1 MKNKLFA
8 AAVIA
13 LLAFGQV
20 GKAENGWDIQTS
32 TNGSVTTFTI
42 SRTNTAVAET
52 VKYRFV
58 NLSAFAG
65 QNYNVITVN
74 GEQTAALSGN
84 LAFKVGDDKMT
95 IQVRENT
102 ANANAF
108 KFQTDNIKHNYKL
121 EVTDMGGFFI
131 TEKTRGFYTGKT
143 FTDSYLNKSIT
154 DLVYFNNGSV
164 MSGSGNKYLDVAHS
178 DTNGIEKVIYDEYDY
193 NNSTLCT
200 VNTGSLYNNDNDM
213 RSWLN
218 SIGYKMYATVYF
230 QQFEIFDGYQ
240 YIQILAD
247 NATTYDGKDGD
258 GKINNGPATSLYK
271 AAFILTKNENSCSSW
286 KYQAFPHR
294 YDDHT
299 SSTEFDYSDSYLY
312 EQKFRS
318 PYYRATNSGSLVLN
332 PTVSDIN
339 VRFDANGY
347 EEDTWYLQNLKVRLA
362 LVDATAPT
370 KQAIS
375 VAPGKHAKGNTIYV
389 SVAFD
394 EIVRVTGTPKLTTDN
409 NWGDLS
415 YVDGDGTN
423 VLTFS
428 GTISNNASGS
438 LNVTSLSGTVKDLA
452 GNGLAG
458 SGVATSNL
466 CSLDASYAYTITYD
480 LDGGSADN
488 PSTYTYETATF
499 TLNNPTKFGYRFDGW
514 TGSNGNTPQTTVT
527 INNHSKGN
535 RSYTAHWTRI
545 WEGSGE
551 QSDPYIIATT
561 EDLNML
567 AKVTNGTDGFTANS
581 SSGVFYR
588 LDRNLDFGG
597 DSFDGIGSST
607 VYLFNGTFDGNG
619 KTISN
624 FVIDKPNVERVAL
637 FGNCAKGTV
646 KNLIV
651 NNATVTGNNY
661 VGIIVGTSYN
671 GTFSNC
677 LVFNSRINCN
687 SSGGVIYGQLSSM
700 NVSGCHYANCNING
714 TPASDMYFL
723 TLGDGITASGETV
736 VHNFTK
742 YYVCG
747 TTVTLS
753 SAGNVPTGY
762 ERAYWVNG
770 TAITGNTFTMPE
782 QNTSVTFGIVAK
794 DFTADGHSGDSE
806 ADAYIIYN
814 KEQLDLLAKM
824 VNGTD
829 GYTSNTFKNKYI
841 KLANDI
847 TYDGTENNF
856 TPIGNSS
863 HYFLGTFD
871 GNGRH
876 TISGININS
885 KDNYQGLF
893 GYFQGTVK
901 DVVLHSSTI
910 IGQNYVGSIVGHNNG
925 GTIRN
930 CLVTSTTVRGE
941 NQGAIVAHGH
951 GTLANNYY
959 YNCTVGDA
967 TINVGTNM
975 GDVDGARS
983 VHTLTLPAGV
993 TATGE
998 SVVIDASTYYAAGT
1012 SVTLS
1017 AKGYTITG
1025 GYTVKDAQNKEIT
1038 LTGSNTF
1045 VMPTSDVTVTVASIT
1060 VIQMKG
1066 SGTEKDPWIIMYQ
1079 SQMEQLATHEILD
1092 KEYYQLGC
1100 DLIYSYKGLGETE
1113 SNYRPV
1119 YVNAGGHFDG
1129 AGHTISGIRLYSKS
1143 SAQGL
1148 FSLNY
1153 GTVKNVT
1160 LTDAVITGYQY
1171 IGGIV
1176 GSNNQDGIIENCHVT
1191 NTVLI
1196 MATDEKYAECH
1207 GGIAGDNVGRE
1218 DMIPVIRN
1226 CTSAA
1231 TVIDNGHDDKECA
1244 SYGGIVGQNTGGIV
1258 SGCIAYGASITAFD
1272 NVHSIVGYNYYYYEV
1287 DESPVVENCLAI
1299 GCTINGNKDAGAISG
1314 DDDEISR
1321 RNYYY
1326 NCTVNGNT
1334 SDIGSNDGD
1343 ITKNDGAIRTVTSST
1358 KPVEIG
1364 AEIATYPNSGLTVF
1378 EHGAYYNG
1386 TYYLRHDLFGTA
1398 VNLTLAQGTKDGIT
1412 AYWGT
1417 FYDSESGYSLPA
1429 GAAAYTMDAEYH
1441 LYRLGADGSVIPKAT
1456 AVVIIADKADIFL
1469 NVLDDASA
1477 TDNAPGGNILVGQD
1491 VDAVINGIC
1500 VLSKNASGA
1509 VGFYPLSGSAL
1520 PAHKAGYVPKS
1531 LLDYH

>member
-1 MKNKLFA
+1 M
-8 AAVIA
+8 
-13 LLAFGQV
+13 
-20 GKAENGWDIQTS
+20 
-32 TNGSVTTFTI
+32 
-42 SRTNTAVAET
+42 
-52 VKYRFV
+52 
-58 NLSAFAG
+58 
-65 QNYNVITVN
+65 
-74 GEQTAALSGN
+74 
-84 LAFKVGDDKMT
+84 
-95 IQVRENT
+95 
-102 ANANAF
+102 
-108 KFQTDNIKHNYKL
+108 
-121 EVTDMGGFFI
+121 
-131 TEKTRGFYTGKT
+131 
-143 FTDSYLNKSIT
+143 
-154 DLVYFNNGSV
+154 
-164 MSGSGNKYLDVAHS
+164 
-178 DTNGIEKVIYDEYDY
+178 
-193 NNSTLCT
+193 
-200 VNTGSLYNNDNDM
+200 
-213 RSWLN
+213 
-218 SIGYKMYATVYF
+218 
-230 QQFEIFDGYQ
+230 
-240 YIQILAD
+240 
-247 NATTYDGKDGD
+247 
-258 GKINNGPATSLYK
+258 
-271 AAFILTKNENSCSSW
+271 
-286 KYQAFPHR
+286 
-294 YDDHT
+294 
-299 SSTEFDYSDSYLY
+299 
-312 EQKFRS
+312 
-318 PYYRATNSGSLVLN
+318 
-332 PTVSDIN
+332 
-339 VRFDANGY
+339 RFDANGY

-428 GTISNNASGS
+428 GTISNNASGN

-527 INNHSKGN
+527 INNHSKGD

-736 VHNFTK
+736 VHNLKK

-782 QNTSVTFGIVAK
+782 QNTSVTFSIVAK

-876 TISGININS
+876 SISGININS

-910 IGQNYVGSIVGHNNG
+910 IGQNYVGSIVGYNNG

-930 CLVTSTTVRGE
+930 CLVTSTTVHGE
-941 NQGAIVAHGH
+941 NQGAIVAHDH

-983 VHTLTLPAGV
+983 LHTLTLPAGV

-998 SVVIDASTYYAAGT
+998 SVDIDATTYYAAGT

-1038 LTGSNTF
+1038 LTDSNNF

-1129 AGHTISGIRLYSKS
+1129 AGHTISGIRLYSERS
-1143 SAQGL
+1143 TQGL

-1160 LTDAVITGYQY
+1160 LTDAVITGYQCV
-1171 IGGIV
+1171 GGIV

-1196 MATDEKYAECH
+1196 MATDEKYADCH

-1218 DMIPVIRN
+1218 DKIPVIRN

-1231 TVIDNGHDDKECA
+1231 TVIDNGHDDKESA

-1272 NVHSIVGYNYYYYEV
+1272 DVHSIVGYNYYYHGV

-1417 FYDSESGYSLPA
+1417 FYDTESGYSLPA
-1429 GAAAYTMDAEYH
+1429 GASAYTMDAEYH

-1520 PAHKAGYVPKS
+1520 PAHKAGYVPKG
-1531 LLDYH
+1531 LLD

>member
-1 MKNKLFA
+1 
-8 AAVIA
+8 
-13 LLAFGQV
+13 
-20 GKAENGWDIQTS
+20 
-32 TNGSVTTFTI
+32 
-42 SRTNTAVAET
+42 
-52 VKYRFV
+52 
-58 NLSAFAG
+58 
-65 QNYNVITVN
+65 
-74 GEQTAALSGN
+74 
-84 LAFKVGDDKMT
+84 
-95 IQVRENT
+95 
-102 ANANAF
+102 
-108 KFQTDNIKHNYKL
+108 
-121 EVTDMGGFFI
+121 
-131 TEKTRGFYTGKT
+131 
-143 FTDSYLNKSIT
+143 
-154 DLVYFNNGSV
+154 
-164 MSGSGNKYLDVAHS
+164 
-178 DTNGIEKVIYDEYDY
+178 
-193 NNSTLCT
+193 
-200 VNTGSLYNNDNDM
+200 
-213 RSWLN
+213 
-218 SIGYKMYATVYF
+218 
-230 QQFEIFDGYQ
+230 
-240 YIQILAD
+240 
-247 NATTYDGKDGD
+247 
-258 GKINNGPATSLYK
+258 
-271 AAFILTKNENSCSSW
+271 
-286 KYQAFPHR
+286 
-294 YDDHT
+294 
-299 SSTEFDYSDSYLY
+299 
-312 EQKFRS
+312 
-318 PYYRATNSGSLVLN
+318 
-332 PTVSDIN
+332 
-339 VRFDANGY
+339 
-347 EEDTWYLQNLKVRLA
+347 
-362 LVDATAPT
+362 
-370 KQAIS
+370 
-375 VAPGKHAKGNTIYV
+375 
-389 SVAFD
+389 
-394 EIVRVTGTPKLTTDN
+394 
-409 NWGDLS
+409 
-415 YVDGDGTN
+415 
-423 VLTFS
+423 
-428 GTISNNASGS
+428 
-438 LNVTSLSGTVKDLA
+438 
-452 GNGLAG
+452 
-458 SGVATSNL
+458 
-466 CSLDASYAYTITYD
+466 
-480 LDGGSADN
+480 
-488 PSTYTYETATF
+488 
-499 TLNNPTKFGYRFDGW
+499 
-514 TGSNGNTPQTTVT
+514 
-527 INNHSKGN
+527 
-535 RSYTAHWTRI
+535 
-545 WEGSGE
+545 
-551 QSDPYIIATT
+551 
-561 EDLNML
+561 
-567 AKVTNGTDGFTANS
+567 
-581 SSGVFYR
+581 
-588 LDRNLDFGG
+588 
-597 DSFDGIGSST
+597 
-607 VYLFNGTFDGNG
+607 
-619 KTISN
+619 
-624 FVIDKPNVERVAL
+624 
-637 FGNCAKGTV
+637 
-646 KNLIV
+646 
-651 NNATVTGNNY
+651 
-661 VGIIVGTSYN
+661 
-671 GTFSNC
+671 
-677 LVFNSRINCN
+677 
-687 SSGGVIYGQLSSM
+687 
-700 NVSGCHYANCNING
+700 
-714 TPASDMYFL
+714 
-723 TLGDGITASGETV
+723 
-736 VHNFTK
+736 
-742 YYVCG
+742 
-747 TTVTLS
+747 
-753 SAGNVPTGY
+753 
-762 ERAYWVNG
+762 
-770 TAITGNTFTMPE
+770 MPE
-782 QNTSVTFGIVAK
+782 QNTSVTFSIVAK

-885 KDNYQGLF
+885 KDNDQGLF
-893 GYFQGTVK
+893 GSFQGTVK

-941 NQGAIVAHGH
+941 NKGAIVAHGP

-1129 AGHTISGIRLYSKS
+1129 AGHTISGIRLYSERS
-1143 SAQGL
+1143 TQGL

-1171 IGGIV
+1171 VGGIV

-1196 MATDEKYAECH
+1196 MATDEKYADCH

-1231 TVIDNGHDDKECA
+1231 TVIDNGHDDKESA

-1272 NVHSIVGYNYYYYEV
+1272 DVHSIVGYNYYYNGV

-1417 FYDSESGYSLPA
+1417 FYDTESGYSLPA
-1429 GAAAYTMDAEYH
+1429 GASAYTMDAEYH

-1520 PAHKAGYVPKS
+1520 PAHKAGYVPKG
-1531 LLDYH
+1531 LLD

>member
-1 MKNKLFA
+1 MGA
-8 AAVIA
+8 IPYGA
-13 LLAFGQV
+13 
-20 GKAENGWDIQTS
+20 
-32 TNGSVTTFTI
+32 TTT
-42 SRTNTAVAET
+42 
-52 VKYRFV
+52 YG
-58 NLSAFAG
+58 AG
-65 QNYNVITVN
+65 
-74 GEQTAALSGN
+74 AALDITG
-84 LAFKVGDDKMT
+84 M
-95 IQVRENT
+95 
-102 ANANAF
+102 
-108 KFQTDNIKHNYKL
+108 KL
-121 EVTDMGGFFI
+121 
-131 TEKTRGFYTGKT
+131 Y
-143 FTDSYLNKSIT
+143 
-154 DLVYFNNGSV
+154 LVYS
-164 MSGSGNKYLDVAHS
+164 
-178 DTNGIEKVIYDEYDY
+178 
-193 NNSTLCT
+193 
-200 VNTGSLYNNDNDM
+200 
-213 RSWLN
+213 
-218 SIGYKMYATVYF
+218 
-230 QQFEIFDGYQ
+230 
-240 YIQILAD
+240 
-247 NATTYDGKDGD
+247 
-258 GKINNGPATSLYK
+258 
-271 AAFILTKNENSCSSW
+271 
-286 KYQAFPHR
+286 
-294 YDDHT
+294 
-299 SSTEFDYSDSYLY
+299 
-312 EQKFRS
+312 
-318 PYYRATNSGSLVLN
+318 
-332 PTVSDIN
+332 
-339 VRFDANGY
+339 NGY
-347 EEDTWYLQNLKVRLA
+347 EEDTWYLTNLKVRLA

-527 INNHSKGN
+527 INNHSKGD

-551 QSDPYIIATT
+551 QSDPYIIAST

-753 SAGNVPTGY
+753 SAGNAPTGY

-885 KDNYQGLF
+885 KDNDQGLF

-941 NQGAIVAHGH
+941 NKGAIVAHGH

-998 SVVIDASTYYAAGT
+998 SVDIDATTYYAAGT

-1129 AGHTISGIRLYSKS
+1129 AGHTISGIRLYSTRSTK
-1143 SAQGL
+1143 GL

-1160 LTDAVITGYQY
+1160 LTDAVITGYQCV
-1171 IGGIV
+1171 GGIV

-1231 TVIDNGHDDKECA
+1231 TVIDNGHDDKESA

-1272 NVHSIVGYNYYYYEV
+1272 DVHSIVGYNYYYNGV

-1477 TDNAPGGNILVGQD
+1477 TDHAPGGNILVGQD

-1531 LLDYH
+1531 LLDYHKEDGQQW

>member
-1 MKNKLFA
+1 MKNKIFA

-20 GKAENGWDIQTS
+20 GRAENGWDIQTS
-32 TNGSVTTFTI
+32 TSGSVTTFTI

-58 NLSAFAG
+58 NLSVYAG
-65 QNYNVITVN
+65 QHYNVTQVN
-74 GEQTAALSGN
+74 GESSGELSGN
-84 LAFKVGDDKMT
+84 LTFAAGDDKKIIKVT
-95 IQVRENT
+95 ESTATTYAYKYQVTNSKRS
-102 ANANAF
+102 
-108 KFQTDNIKHNYKL
+108 YKL
-121 EVTDMGGFFI
+121 ELTDVGGFYL
-131 TEKTRGFYTGKT
+131 TENTRSFYTGTT
-143 FTDSYLNKSIT
+143 FTDAYLNKSIT

-178 DTNGIEKVIYDEYDY
+178 DTNGKEKVIYDEYDY

-200 VNTGSLYNNDNDM
+200 VNTGSLYDNDNDM

-332 PTVSDIN
+332 PTVSNIN

-347 EEDTWYLQNLKVRLA
+347 EEDTWYLTNLKVRLA

-527 INNHSKGN
+527 INNHSKGD

-736 VHNFTK
+736 VHNLKK

-782 QNTSVTFGIVAK
+782 QNTSVTFSIVAK

-885 KDNYQGLF
+885 KDNDQGLF
-893 GYFQGTVK
+893 GSFQGTVK

-941 NQGAIVAHGH
+941 NKGAIVAHGH

-998 SVVIDASTYYAAGT
+998 SVVIDATTYYAAGT

-1129 AGHTISGIRLYSKS
+1129 AGHTISGIRLYSERS
-1143 SAQGL
+1143 TQGL

-1171 IGGIV
+1171 VGGIV

-1196 MATDEKYAECH
+1196 MATDEKYADCH

-1272 NVHSIVGYNYYYYEV
+1272 DVHSIVGYNYYYHGV

-1417 FYDSESGYSLPA
+1417 FYDTESGYSLPA
-1429 GAAAYTMDAEYH
+1429 GASAYTMDAEYH

-1520 PAHKAGYVPKS
+1520 PAHKAGYVPKG
-1531 LLDYH
+1531 LLD

>member
-32 TNGSVTTFTI
+32 TSGSVTTFTI

-58 NLSAFAG
+58 NLSAYAG
-65 QNYNVITVN
+65 QHYNVTQVN
-74 GEQTAALSGN
+74 GESSGELSGN
-84 LAFKVGDDKMT
+84 LTFAAGDDKKIIKVT
-95 IQVRENT
+95 EST
-102 ANANAF
+102 ATTTAF
-108 KFQTDNIKHNYKL
+108 KFQAANIKRNYKL

-131 TEKTRGFYTGKT
+131 TEKTRGFYTGTT
-143 FTDSYLNKSIT
+143 FTDAYLNKSIT

-178 DTNGIEKVIYDEYDY
+178 DTYGIEKVIYDEYDY

-200 VNTGSLYNNDNDM
+200 VNTGSLYDNDSDM

-375 VAPGKHAKGNTIYV
+375 VAPGKHAKDNTIYV

-499 TLNNPTKFGYRFDGW
+499 TLNNPTRFGYRFDGW

-527 INNHSKGN
+527 INNHSKGD

-607 VYLFNGTFDGNG
+607 VYIFNGTFDGNG

-661 VGIIVGTSYN
+661 VGIIVGSSYN

-687 SSGGVIYGQLSSM
+687 SSGGVIYGQLSFM

-736 VHNFTK
+736 VHNFNK

-753 SAGNVPTGY
+753 SAENAPTGY
-762 ERAYWVNG
+762 EGAYWVNG

-782 QNTSVTFGIVAK
+782 QNTSVTFGFVAK

-829 GYTSNTFKNKYI
+829 GYASNTFKNKYI

-941 NQGAIVAHGH
+941 NQGAIVANGH

-1038 LTGSNTF
+1038 LTDSNTF

-1129 AGHTISGIRLYSKS
+1129 AGHTISGIRLYSERS
-1143 SAQGL
+1143 SKGL

-1171 IGGIV
+1171 VGGIV

-1196 MATDEKYAECH
+1196 MATDEKDAECH

-1231 TVIDNGHDDKECA
+1231 TVIDNGHDDKKCV

-1272 NVHSIVGYNYYYYEV
+1272 DVHSIVGYNYYYEV
-1287 DESPVVENCLAI
+1287 NESPVVENCLAI
-1299 GCTINGNKDAGAISG
+1299 GCTVNGKDAGAISG

-1364 AEIATYPNSGLTVF
+1364 AEIATYPNIGLTVF

-1429 GAAAYTMDAEYH
+1429 GASAYTMDAEYH
-1441 LYRLGADGSVIPKAT
+1441 LYRLGADGSVIPKGT

-1509 VGFYPLSGSAL
+1509 VGFYPLTGSTL
-1520 PAHKAGYVPKS
+1520 PAHKAGYVPKKPS
-1531 LLDYH
+1531 GLS

>member
-1 MKNKLFA
+1 MKNKIFA

-20 GKAENGWDIQTS
+20 GRAENGWDIQTS
-32 TNGSVTTFTI
+32 TSGSVTTFTI
-42 SRTNTAVAET
+42 SRTNMAVAET

-58 NLSAFAG
+58 NLSVYAG
-65 QNYNVITVN
+65 QHYNVTQVN
-74 GEQTAALSGN
+74 GESSGELSGN
-84 LAFKVGDDKMT
+84 LTFAAGDDKKIIKVT
-95 IQVRENT
+95 EST
-102 ANANAF
+102 ATTYAYKYQATNS
-108 KFQTDNIKHNYKL
+108 KRSYKL
-121 EVTDMGGFFI
+121 ELTDVGGFYL
-131 TEKTRGFYTGKT
+131 TEKTRSFYTGTT
-143 FTDSYLNKSIT
+143 FTDAYLNKSIT

-178 DTNGIEKVIYDEYDY
+178 DTNGKEKVIYDEYDY

-200 VNTGSLYNNDNDM
+200 VNTGSLYDNDNDM

-258 GKINNGPATSLYK
+258 GKIDNGPTKSLYK

-332 PTVSDIN
+332 PTVNNIN
-339 VRFDANGY
+339 VRFDANGSY
-347 EEDTWYLQNLKVRLA
+347 EDTWYLTNLKVRLA

-466 CSLDASYAYTITYD
+466 CSLDTSYAYTITYD

-527 INNHSKGN
+527 INNHSKGD

-736 VHNFTK
+736 VHNFK
-742 YYVCG
+742 EYYVCG

-753 SAGNVPTGY
+753 SAENAPTGY
-762 ERAYWVNG
+762 EKAYWVNG

-782 QNTSVTFGIVAK
+782 QNTSVTFSIVAK

-885 KDNYQGLF
+885 KDNDQGLF

-941 NQGAIVAHGH
+941 NQGAIVANGH

-1143 SAQGL
+1143 STKGL

-1171 IGGIV
+1171 VGGIV

-1196 MATDEKYAECH
+1196 MATDEKYADCH

-1272 NVHSIVGYNYYYYEV
+1272 DVHSIVGYNYYYNGV

-1417 FYDSESGYSLPA
+1417 FYDTESGYSLPA
-1429 GAAAYTMDAEYH
+1429 GASAYTMDAEYH

-1520 PAHKAGYVPKS
+1520 PAHKAGYVPKG
-1531 LLDYH
+1531 LLD